1 MTNDTLQHPSERLVI
16 ACARGIQWRLVGGG
30 TSRML
35 RVMRLVAFI
44 RGDTP
49 RGEVSAPPSFRTPP
63 PRSVNKKGE
72 GMWRK
77 ICRECRCCCLSSY
90 PIRVGGK
97 GRSRKA
103 IPIIRFG
110 NLARVGGA
118 VFIDTPRGDWLVI
131 LSNRSSG
138 KLRSAVANL
147 GL

>member
-1 MTNDTLQHPSERLVI
+1 MESSRWWNIENAACNAVSGVYSRGHPSG
-16 ACARGIQWRLVGGG
+16 RGVR
-30 TSRML
+30 
-35 RVMRLVAFI
+35 
-44 RGDTP
+44 P
-49 RGEVSAPPSFRTPP
+49 PPSFRTLP